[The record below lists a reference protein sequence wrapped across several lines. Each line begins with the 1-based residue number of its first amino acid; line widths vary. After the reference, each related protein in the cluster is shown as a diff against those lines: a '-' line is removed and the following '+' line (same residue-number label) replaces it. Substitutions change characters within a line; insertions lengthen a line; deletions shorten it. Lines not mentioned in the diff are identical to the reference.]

1 MLDRG
6 GEGLSYLGLAVVL
19 LVLWPSIGFVWRAWR
34 KGENRLG
41 VALYGAVALAFAIYQ
56 FFLRGR

>member
-1 MLDRG
+1 M
-6 GEGLSYLGLAVVL
+6 SYLGLAVVL

-41 VALYGAVALAFAIYQ
+41 AVGVALYGAVALAFAIYQ